1 MSSKFKLLL
10 SKIVVAQQSQKKRLK
25 LKIFRINLIFLN
37 ALWKNGIIYGYTK
50 IKNGYNI
57 ILKYNSASLCNFM
70 YNTLTKK
77 KLKTL
82 TILNPNDS
90 YIFLNSK
97 GISIYSKKSSI
108 NSGGV
113 LIAKI

>member
-10 SKIVVAQQSQKKRLK
+10 SKIVVAQQSQKKI
-25 LKIFRINLIFLN
+25 LKIKTFHINLIFLN
-37 ALWKNGIIYGYTK
+37 ALWKNGVIYGYTK
-50 IKNGYNI
+50 INNGYSL
-57 ILKYNSASLCNFM
+57 ILKYNSANLCRFM
-70 YNTLTKK
+70 HNKLTKK

-90 YIFLNSK
+90 YIFLNPK

-108 NSGGV
+108 INGGT